1 MRTVHHLRGLAPLVV
16 LGVALGA
23 VSAAEAAAPRAIIA
37 RGPGI
42 PYAVV
47 LDDVPEL
54 LALMV
59 QLDEVATADVAAVLD
74 DPQGFDERSLRIAGW
89 EEQVEARMSMQ
100 PVELMLCWFAGRG
113 GGPDCGRADVQR
125 GSLYPATP
133 ERPAWVLLRGVPD
146 VSSSSVRLPSAEAL
160 TILERRGVPTRLAE
174 RAAPSPP
181 VAAAVVVALLLALV
195 AARTAMAR
203 DRTYV

>member
-1 MRTVHHLRGLAPLVV
+1 MRIAHHLRRLAPLVV

-23 VSAAEAAAPRAIIA
+23 VSVAEAAAPRAIIA

-54 LALMV
+54 LRLV
-59 QLDEVATADVAAVLD
+59 NGLDEVAMAEVAALLD
-74 DPQGFDERSLRIAGW
+74 EAQGFDERSLRNAGW
-89 EEQVEARMSMQ
+89 ESQVEARMSTQ
-100 PVELMLCWFAGRG
+100 PVTLVLCWFAGPA
-113 GGPDCGRADVQR
+113 GGPDCERADAQR
-125 GSLYPATP
+125 GALYLATS

-146 VSSSSVRLPSAEAL
+146 ASSSSVRLPSAEAL
-160 TILERRGVPTRLAE
+160 MILERHGVPTRLAD

-181 VAAAVVVALLLALV
+181 AGAAVVVALLLALV
-195 AARTAMAR
+195 ATRAAMIR